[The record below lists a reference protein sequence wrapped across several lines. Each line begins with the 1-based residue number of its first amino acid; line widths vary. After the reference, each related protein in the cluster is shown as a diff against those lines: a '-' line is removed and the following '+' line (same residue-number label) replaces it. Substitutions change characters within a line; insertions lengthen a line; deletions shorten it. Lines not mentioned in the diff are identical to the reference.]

1 MLKIAYT
8 VYPEAQLTEQDWLK
22 EFRVGIM
29 APKKSD
35 RAKDIMD
42 TWTVDHKPVD
52 WKKFI
57 EKKLESWN

>member
-1 MLKIAYT
+1 MLKIGYT
-8 VYPEAQLTEQDWLK
+8 VLPPVQISQEDWMA
-22 EFRVGIM
+22 EFRVGLM
-29 APKKSD
+29 APKKND

-57 EKKLESWN
+57 QKKLESWH

>member
-1 MLKIAYT
+1 MEKISYS
-8 VYPEAQLTEQDWLK
+8 VYPEMEISLQEWMA

-29 APKKSD
+29 APKKND

>member
-1 MLKIAYT
+1 MLKIGST
-8 VYPEAQLTEQDWLK
+8 VLPPVQISQEDWMA
-22 EFRVGIM
+22 EFRVGLM
-29 APKKSD
+29 APKKND

-57 EKKLESWN
+57 QKKLESWH

>member
-1 MLKIAYT
+1 MIKISYT
-8 VYPEAQLTEQDWLK
+8 VYPETQISEQDWLK

-29 APKKSD
+29 ASKKND

-42 TWTVDHKPVD
+42 TWTVNHKPVD

-57 EKKLESWN
+57 QKKLEEWA

>member
-1 MLKIAYT
+1 MEKISYS
-8 VYPEAQLTEQDWLK
+8 VYPEAQISLQEWMA
-22 EFRVGIM
+22 EFKVGIM
-29 APKKSD
+29 APKKND

-57 EKKLESWN
+57 ETKLEEWA